1 MKPIASKQRRRGMG
15 RGYEGKRAGWGEGGK
30 GRGWRVVYVKYKL
43 YRQETLCIK
52 MLNFAPGLH

>member
-1 MKPIASKQRRRGMG
+1 MG
-15 RGYEGKRAGWGEGGK
+15 GGAKGNERDGEREGK
-30 GRGWRVVYVKYKL
+30 GREGGRVVYVKYKL